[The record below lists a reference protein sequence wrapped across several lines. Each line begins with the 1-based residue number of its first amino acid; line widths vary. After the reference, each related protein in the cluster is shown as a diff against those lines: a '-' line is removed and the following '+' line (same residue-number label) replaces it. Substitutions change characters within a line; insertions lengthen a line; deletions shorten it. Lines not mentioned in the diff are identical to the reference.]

1 MKASL
6 RPRSW
11 TSRARLTAAIA
22 ITLAVGG
29 TFLLVAQYALFTA
42 LLNREVEANRA
53 QVDQALESVPGLG
66 PEDFEVLYDGSHGP
80 AGLSSDPVIAQAL
93 RNGLGWSAL
102 LLGVF
107 IAVAV
112 GWAWFLSRRSLRRIS
127 RLTSATSE
135 ITEHD
140 LSQRLALQGPPD
152 EITQLGDTIDS
163 MIERLEQ
170 AFSRQER
177 FIANASHELRTPLAT
192 VRTALQVPLR
202 QGRVPEDLRPDLQ
215 DAIEAN
221 RRMEQLVAAL
231 LSVARGQAGA
241 DLAAEAIDLDA
252 LVRNAAEELAPEAEK
267 RRVGLEVE
275 ASGPAELAGDPALLR
290 SLVSNLVRNGIVHNL
305 PEGGRC
311 SVTVAAA
318 GDAVEL
324 RVENTGVEH
333 DPETIARLAE
343 PFYRGDE
350 SRLSRNG
357 TSDAGTGLGL
367 TLASRIAE
375 LHRAELDL
383 SSRPGG
389 GLIAVVRFPV
399 SA

>member
-1 MKASL
+1 
-6 RPRSW
+6 
-11 TSRARLTAAIA
+11 
-22 ITLAVGG
+22 
-29 TFLLVAQYALFTA
+29 
-42 LLNREVEANRA
+42 
-53 QVDQALESVPGLG
+53 
-66 PEDFEVLYDGSHGP
+66 
-80 AGLSSDPVIAQAL
+80 
-93 RNGLGWSAL
+93 
-102 LLGVF
+102 
-107 IAVAV
+107 
-112 GWAWFLSRRSLRRIS
+112 
-127 RLTSATSE
+127 
-135 ITEHD
+135 
-140 LSQRLALQGPPD
+140 
-152 EITQLGDTIDS
+152 

-267 RRVGLEVE
+267 RRVELDVE
-275 ASGPAELAGDPALLR
+275 PSGRAELAGDPALLR

-311 SVTVAAA
+311 SITVADS

-367 TLASRIAE
+367 GLTLASRIAE
-375 LHRAELDL
+375 LHRAELHL